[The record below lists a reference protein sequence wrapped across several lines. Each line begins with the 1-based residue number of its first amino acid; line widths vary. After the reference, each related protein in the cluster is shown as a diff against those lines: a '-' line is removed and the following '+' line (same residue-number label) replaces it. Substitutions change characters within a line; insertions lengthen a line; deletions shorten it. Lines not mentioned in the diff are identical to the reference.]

1 MINSGGMPRSVTTKG
16 FSRFRRAAAVAVAL
30 VVGVGLVSCGFHR
43 DRNPPGSN
51 PFILF
56 AIDGADWKV
65 IEWMWAEGRMPNF
78 RRLAN
83 RGVATPLH
91 TFHHASPVIWTTV
104 ATGVM
109 PSTHGITEFV
119 VPTGK
124 GDQPVS
130 SGLRRVPALWNMV
143 SAAGRRVAVVGWW
156 ASWPAEEVNGVIISD
171 RAVHDVDD
179 RVSPAS
185 FLPEFERWT
194 EEALAPGNPLEAD
207 VMLEADRIL
216 AHAAVTLA
224 GEDFD
229 LIMLYLRGVDIS
241 SHFNWRYF
249 EPGNF
254 PEEDPSEIDARR
266 ELIAREYDFADRTL
280 GALLEQVGTH
290 ANMLV
295 VSDHGFDAMDEE
307 RVNILL
313 NFDTVLEELGF
324 LVRTEEGVDFASSSL
339 FSYDSPDRTLGKKVR
354 FVLAGREPGGRVTQR
369 ETAAIRR
376 RLETRLAEVTF
387 TGGAAAFAVRE
398 ATAQERERGADFVV
412 EVLTADAKAPL
423 RIDGRPIRGALRSVN
438 HLSGTH
444 GRKTP
449 GILVAA
455 GPDIERLS
463 EPQKMRVIDV
473 PPTVLYAMGL
483 PVADNFV
490 GRPLIEIFK
499 PDFRSR
505 NPVRVIESWG
515 EPRTGEGRASEVDD
529 ELLQQ
534 LRALGYIN

>member
-1 MINSGGMPRSVTTKG
+1 MIDFGRMPLNARPALSN
-16 FSRFRRAAAVAVAL
+16 FRFGAIFTAAL
-30 VVGVGLVSCGFHR
+30 VAFCCSMSCRVESEGR
-43 DRNPPGSN
+43 STENNR
-51 PFILF
+51 FILL

-78 RRLAN
+78 RRLADQ
-83 RGVATPLH
+83 GVAVPLH

-143 SAAGRRVAVVGWW
+143 SAAGKRVAVIGWW

-171 RAVHDVDD
+171 RAVHDIDD
-179 RVSPAS
+179 RVSPAG
-185 FLPEFERWT
+185 FLPEFERWA
-194 EEALAPGNPLEAD
+194 EEALAPGTPLGAE

-216 AHAAVTLA
+216 AHAAVNLA
-224 GEDFD
+224 SEDFD

-249 EPGNF
+249 EPENF

-266 ELIAREYDFADRTL
+266 ELIAREYDFADRAL
-280 GALLEQVGTH
+280 GALLERAGTQ
-290 ANMLV
+290 ANVLV

-307 RVNILL
+307 RLNILL
-313 NFDTVLEELGF
+313 NFDAVLEDLGF
-324 LVRTEEGVDFASSSL
+324 LVRTGEGVDFASSSL
-339 FSYDSPDRTLGKKVR
+339 YCYDSPDRTLGKKVR
-354 FVLAGREPGGRVTQR
+354 FVLAGREPGGAVTER
-369 ETAAIRR
+369 ETAALRL
-376 RLETRLAEVTF
+376 RLETRLAAVTF
-387 TGGAAAFAVRE
+387 TGGAAAFEVRD
-398 ATAQERERGADFVV
+398 ASSQEREQGADFVV
-412 EVLTADAKAPL
+412 EVLTAGAKAPL
-423 RIDGRPIRGALRSVN
+423 RIEGIPIRGALRSVN

-449 GILVAA
+449 GILIAA
-455 GPDIERLS
+455 GPDIESPS
-463 EPQKMRVIDV
+463 EPQKMRVVDV

-490 GRPLIEIFK
+490 GRPLTEIFE
-499 PDFRSR
+499 PGFRNR
-505 NPVRVIESWG
+505 NPVHRIESWG
-515 EPRTGEGRASEVDD
+515 EPRAGEGRSSEVDD

-534 LRALGYIN
+534 LRALGYID